1 MVAVPPGW
9 RSSNDWCPMFTP
21 ITLQSRLSQCSPFT
35 QSPPCS
41 RAERSIWSRL
51 PPTSNSPHQEC
62 FFCKCWHFCNFAL
75 PPLSCRTT
83 STPSAAL
90 SSAHVRP
97 ARSVEAMEKLTG
109 ISVSFRSLKKLH
121 NQRLNV
127 IIGPASDKNRIII
140 RKVFQKVL
148 QNTSTP
154 LKSIDECLFLK
165 TLSKTLKNVVE
176 KPCKIWKKPFQIMT
190 IRYQLSNSKQWS
202 NAAICSNDF
211 QSFQSELFS
220 RLQLAASTPRWWLLS
235 TLDRASLLRWRR
247 GPLSI
252 GE

>member
-1 MVAVPPGW
+1 
-9 RSSNDWCPMFTP
+9 MFTP

-41 RAERSIWSRL
+41 RAERSIWSQL
-51 PPTSNSPHQEC
+51 PPSSNFPHQEC
-62 FFCKCWHFCNFAL
+62 FFYKCWHFCNFAL
-75 PPLSCRTT
+75 PPPSCRTT

-97 ARSVEAMEKLTG
+97 ARSVEAMEKHTG

-148 QNTSTP
+148 QNISTLLRSSVEFCFQNLGKN
-154 LKSIDECLFLK
+154 LKNWKSRAKSGEN
-165 TLSKTLKNVVE
+165 LSK
-176 KPCKIWKKPFQIMT
+176 IMT
-190 IRYQLSNSKQWS
+190 LQYQLSNSKQWS

-220 RLQLAASTPRWWLLS
+220 RLQLAASTPRWWLPS
-235 TLDRASLLRWRR
+235 TLDRASLSRWRR